1 MTGPTIRHR
10 PEPPLRRR
18 SNQAQPLPLIQDSAT
33 LARPDRPDCAR
44 RPLECRSPY
53 ACASVNCCAD
63 TLTPG
68 QDSRIFGYGDNGGR
82 KRRT

>member
-1 MTGPTIRHR
+1 MTGPTIRNR
-10 PEPPLRRR
+10 PDPPRRR
-18 SNQAQPLPLIQDSAT
+18 RARALAPKIATDSTT
-33 LARPDRPDCAR
+33 LAKPDRQDCAR

-53 ACASVNCCAD
+53 ACSSINRCAD

-68 QDSRIFGYGDNGGR
+68 QDSSIFGYGDNGGR